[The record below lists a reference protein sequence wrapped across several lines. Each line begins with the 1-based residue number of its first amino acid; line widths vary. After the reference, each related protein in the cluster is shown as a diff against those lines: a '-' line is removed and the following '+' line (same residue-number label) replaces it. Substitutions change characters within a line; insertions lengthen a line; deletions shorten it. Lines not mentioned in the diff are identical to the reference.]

1 MTSAIMKKSSCQSF
15 KFFKKRGA
23 FMSIQGLK
31 SAYYKNK
38 TNYSVATE
46 AECEKI
52 IAGAFHVMA
61 HTGLEVK
68 HEGAVKRLVDAG
80 CKVEGERVWIPSEL
94 VIKAINSAARE
105 MVLYDRMGNVAIH
118 AGGIN
123 NYYGNGPTNPF
134 YNDFETGERRE
145 CLKKDVANNVRVSDA
160 CPNIDFI
167 MGLAG
172 ISDCNPN
179 IADVAE
185 MHEAFPNTTK
195 PIVSWA
201 VDLHGVK
208 DIFEMCAAIAGSW
221 ENFVEKPFMAMFP
234 GCPVTPLIIPGNEYE
249 KMEYCVQQGVPVIIP
264 TGAQLGAVS
273 PTTIAG
279 GVVLGLAE
287 VLTFLVLSQLI
298 KKGSVCAL
306 GIVVL
311 TVDMSTTQSAYG
323 SPEHCLAESLV
334 ADIFHYLDLPMFQ
347 TGGVTESKLPD
358 EQSAIESSMQIISN
372 ALSGGH
378 MVHDVG
384 FIDSAMSTSLDQVV
398 MCDEII
404 GYARRIARG
413 VEINDET
420 LALDVINE
428 VGPGGEFLTHKHTFT
443 HFKKE
448 FWTPRLLDRSR
459 YQNWIKNPKDM
470 RQRVHQRTKE
480 ILENHKAPA
489 LSQEVMAKLD
499 VIWERAQKRG

>member
-1 MTSAIMKKSSCQSF
+1 
-15 KFFKKRGA
+15 
-23 FMSIQGLK
+23 MSIKGLK
-31 SAYYKNK
+31 SAYEQNK

-46 AECEKI
+46 AQCEKI
-52 IAGAFHVMA
+52 IAGAFHIMA
-61 HTGLEVK
+61 NTGLDVK

-80 CKVEGERVWIPSEL
+80 CTAKGERVRIPSEL
-94 VIKAINSAARE
+94 VIKAITSAAKE
-105 MVLYDRMGNVAIH
+105 MVLYDRMGNAAIH
-118 AGGIN
+118 AGGTN

-134 YNDFETGERRE
+134 YKDFETGERRA

-172 ISDCNPN
+172 ISDCHPN

-185 MHEAFPNTTK
+185 MHEVFPNTTK
-195 PIVSWA
+195 PIVGWA
-201 VDLHGVK
+201 VDVDGVK
-208 DIFEMCAAIAGSW
+208 DIFEMCGAVAGGW
-221 ENFVEKPFMAMFP
+221 DRFVEKPFMAMFP
-234 GCPVTPLIIPGNEYE
+234 GCPVTPLIIPGPEYE
-249 KMEYCVQQGVPVIIP
+249 KMEYSVKKGVPVIIP

-298 KKGSVCAL
+298 REGSVCAL

-311 TVDMSTTQSAYG
+311 TVDMSTSQSAYG
-323 SPEHCLAESLV
+323 SPEHCLGESLV

-347 TGGVTESKLPD
+347 TGGVTEAKLPD

-404 GYARRIARG
+404 GFARRIARG

-420 LALDVINE
+420 LALDVIDA

-443 HFKKE
+443 HFRKE
-448 FWTPRLLDRSR
+448 FWIPGLLDRSR
-459 YQNWIKNPKDM
+459 YQNWIKNPQDM
-470 RQRVHQRTKE
+470 RSRVHERTRK
-480 ILENHKAPA
+480 ILETHNAPA
-489 LSQEVMAKLD
+489 LSEAVMAELD
-499 VIWERAQKRG
+499 GIWERAQRRVQEKVREPVPEMVKL